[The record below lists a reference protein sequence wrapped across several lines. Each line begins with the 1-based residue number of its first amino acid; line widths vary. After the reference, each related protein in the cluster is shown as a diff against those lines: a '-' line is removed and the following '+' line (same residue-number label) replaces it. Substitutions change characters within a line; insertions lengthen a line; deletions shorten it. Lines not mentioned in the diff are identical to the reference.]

1 MMEKLSG
8 IYGHSNTSE
17 RLASVAKS
25 GKLFNSYVFE
35 GAKGCGKK
43 TTADLFCAAVMCKN
57 KEKNLPCGECDACR
71 KVFSHNHPDV
81 IYVKRDDG
89 KKTIGV
95 DNIREN
101 VVNNVYIK
109 PMLADKK
116 IFVIT
121 DGGDL
126 TEQSQNALLK
136 ILEEPPEYAS
146 FIIITENAGFLLQTV
161 RSRSVVLSFLP
172 VADSVTQKVLFEKT
186 NGKYSE
192 NEIRFA
198 SRFARGVPGKGLEIL
213 ENEDFTRLYNE
224 TVKKMIALFD
234 KKNTVSDFEKFL
246 NDEKEK
252 VDLVIDFM
260 ITFVRDCILTE
271 KGCENLVVCENYLAD
286 IKKVC
291 ESVSA
296 KTLTRLS
303 ELILE
308 YNERLKYNAAFVS
321 ATMDMLLNMR
331 EQIKA

>member
-8 IYGHSNTSE
+8 IYGHSNVSE
-17 RLASVAKS
+17 RLAQAAKS

-121 DGGDL
+121 DGSDL

-260 ITFVRDCILTE
+260 ITFVRDCILAK
-271 KGCENLVVCENYLAD
+271 KGCENLVVCENYLVD

-291 ESVSA
+291 ESVST
-296 KTLTRLS
+296 KTLARLS

>member
-1 MMEKLSG
+1 MEKLSG
-8 IYGHSNTSE
+8 IYGHSNVSE
-17 RLASVAKS
+17 RLAQVAKS

-121 DGGDL
+121 DGSDL

-198 SRFARGVPGKGLEIL
+198 SRFARGVPGKALEIL

-224 TVKKMIALFD
+224 TVKKMIALFG
-234 KKNTVSDFEKFL
+234 KKNTVSDFEKYL

-260 ITFVRDCILTE
+260 ITFVRDCILAK
-271 KGCENLVVCENYLAD
+271 KGCENLVVCENYLVD

-291 ESVSA
+291 ESVST
-296 KTLTRLS
+296 KTLAKLS